1 MLSIQFKWLIIIL
14 LQVLVMYFVVPK
26 IKGIRVSKN
35 WIDSLIIVLLF
46 LGLNF
51 LIRTFFLKITFGLA
65 GVLYY
70 LTLGLLGLLL
80 NAGILILISKFL
92 PDKLKVEQ
100 FTSALFAGFLLAL
113 VNFLV

>member
-1 MLSIQFKWLIIIL
+1 MSTQFRWLIVIV
-14 LQVLVMYFVVPK
+14 LQVLVLYFIIPK

-35 WIDSLIIVLLF
+35 WIDSLMVVLLF

-51 LIRTFFLKITFGLA
+51 LIRSFFYKITFGLV

-70 LTLGLLGLLL
+70 LTFGILGLIL
-80 NAGILILISKFL
+80 NAAILMLISKFL
-92 PDKLKVEQ
+92 PEKIKVEK
-100 FTSALFAGFLLAL
+100 FSSALFAGFLLAL